1 MMTSRKRRSPQR
13 TSLRQRAKA
22 VGPAFVAVIGAVAG
36 AATIANFFGI
46 GPGPTPSRTPDGTVS
61 PAALVAIT
69 AAALLTEGGQTIYE
83 LEGTAKGITDPP
95 WRIFVVA
102 KPTTTAASALL
113 KSGEWAVSSPVTPG
127 ADGIWKARLPA
138 DQLPPG
144 STGVTFQPVLVLSEQ
159 LSATPK
165 PSFPFLP
172 TGPPP
177 PTGSVAPPPT
187 ASSRPSVVA
196 QLRADGPDADIV
208 EAVFDAFVTRL
219 GVP

>member
-46 GPGPTPSRTPDGTVS
+46 GPGPTPTRTPDGTVS

-165 PSFPFLP
+165 P
-172 TGPPP
+172 
-177 PTGSVAPPPT
+177 
-187 ASSRPSVVA
+187 
-196 QLRADGPDADIV
+196 
-208 EAVFDAFVTRL
+208 
-219 GVP
+219 

>member
-1 MMTSRKRRSPQR
+1 MMTSRKRRSPQPN
-13 TSLRQRAKA
+13 SVAQRAKA
-22 VGPAFVAVIGAVAG
+22 KWQTVVALIGVAAG
-36 AATIANFFGI
+36 VATIAHFFGI
-46 GPGPTPSRTPDGTVS
+46 GPGPTPTRTPDGTVS

-69 AAALLTEGGQTIYE
+69 AAALVTEDGQTIYE
-83 LEGTAKGITDPP
+83 LEGTATGVTDPP

-102 KPTTTAASALL
+102 KPTTTAASVLL

-127 ADGIWKARLPA
+127 ADGVWKARLPA

-144 STGVTFQPVLVLSEQ
+144 STGVSFQPVLVLSEQ

-165 PSFPFLP
+165 PSFPLIASGKP
-172 TGPPP
+172 RPS
-177 PTGSVAPPPT
+177 GSAAPPPS

-196 QLRADGPDADIV
+196 QLRADGPDAAIV
-208 EAVFDAFVTRL
+208 EAVFDAFVKRL